1 MTCQAQERVRA
12 ITGDQPSVGEFT
24 VAKFRTKLEKFLG
37 NDVQIVAMR
46 LPFGCAALWT
56 GMTATDRFAF
66 NLYWPVR
73 AVELIA
79 HAVGHLLLG
88 HCGQVRD
95 GGQLACIL
103 TDPRELDRV
112 EQGRIADLLSETDC
126 GPERLFDDEA
136 EQAAE
141 EFAARLMDRIGQVRT
156 LVREGTRPVFTCV
169 G

>member
-12 ITGDQPSVGEFT
+12 IIGDPSSADEFT

-56 GMTATDRFAF
+56 GLTAADRFAF

-73 AVELIA
+73 AVEMVA
-79 HAVGHLLLG
+79 HAAGHLLLG
-88 HCGQVRD
+88 HCGKVRD
-95 GGQLACIL
+95 AGQFACVL
-103 TDPRELDRV
+103 TDPRSWTESSWRGSPTCCP
-112 EQGRIADLLSETDC
+112 ESRAGRSGCSA
-126 GPERLFDDEA
+126 
-136 EQAAE
+136 
-141 EFAARLMDRIGQVRT
+141 
-156 LVREGTRPVFTCV
+156 TRKIRRPRNSPS